1 MPGGSRRTLPRLKRG
16 GLSEGPGRW
25 FSIRTLKDKDLF
37 PLHAAVLWRAAVFVQ
52 KLTTL
57 TS

>member
-1 MPGGSRRTLPRLKRG
+1 MPGGSHRTLPRLKKG

-25 FSIRTLKDKDLF
+25 FSMGALKDKDLF
-37 PLHAAVLWRAAVFVQ
+37 QLQAAVLWQVAVFVQ